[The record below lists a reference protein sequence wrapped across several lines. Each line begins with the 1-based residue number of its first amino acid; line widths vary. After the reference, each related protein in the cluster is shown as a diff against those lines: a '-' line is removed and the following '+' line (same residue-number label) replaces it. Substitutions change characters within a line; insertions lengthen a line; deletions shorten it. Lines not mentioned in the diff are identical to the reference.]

1 MDSDVRTIADLPF
14 HVMGRFQNA
23 TVVGS
28 ARGGAVRSVTG
39 KEFFEG
45 VRDLSLGL
53 SALGMDPGERV
64 AIIAESRPEWLSV
77 DLAVLAAGS
86 ISVPVYPTLA
96 GAQVRYIL
104 QDSAATVAV
113 VSTRL
118 QLEKIQE
125 IRHQLPALHAIVVMD
140 ASAAGNTPSVVSLA
154 EATDRG
160 HARMVGE
167 WGVAKQFR
175 DVARAIRPDQLAT
188 IIYTSGTTGEPKG
201 VMLTHAALVSNLLR
215 RRQVLD
221 VSDADVGLS
230 FLPLSHTFERMVAW
244 VYLVVRRSRHLRR
257 VVRHGRKGHRPG
269 QGRRSSPVCPCLRE
283 AARTHHGEG
292 RCGIRAAA
300 PGSSGGRWPLACE
313 SRESTLRGK
322 SAGPLDRLQAG
333 LADRLVLRS
342 VREGLGGRMRYLVSG
357 SAPLGADVAEF
368 FGATRSSNRRGLWS
382 DRDRALLT
390 VNPPDA
396 PRVGSVGKAFR
407 ASICASQK
415 TERFSPVDPM

>member
-64 AIIAESRPEWLSV
+64 AIMAESRPEWLSV

-86 ISVPVYPTLA
+86 IPVPVYPTLA

-113 VSTRL
+113 VSTRH

-175 DVARAIRPDQLAT
+175 DAARAIRPDQLAT

-201 VMLTHAALVSNLLR
+201 VMLTQANLVANLEGVKK
-215 RRQVLD
+215 VLD
-221 VSDADVGLS
+221 LNPDDTALS
-230 FLPLSHTFERMVAW
+230 FLPLCHAFERMVA
-244 VYLVVRRSRHLRR
+244 YR
-257 VVRHGRKGHRPG
+257 
-269 QGRRSSPVCPCLRE
+269 
-283 AARTHHGEG
+283 
-292 RCGIRAAA
+292 
-300 PGSSGGRWPLACE
+300 
-313 SRESTLRGK
+313 
-322 SAGPLDRLQAG
+322 
-333 LADRLVLRS
+333 
-342 VREGLGGRMRYLVSG
+342 
-357 SAPLGADVAEF
+357 
-368 FGATRSSNRRGLWS
+368 
-382 DRDRALLT
+382 
-390 VNPPDA
+390 
-396 PRVGSVGKAFR
+396 
-407 ASICASQK
+407 
-415 TERFSPVDPM
+415 